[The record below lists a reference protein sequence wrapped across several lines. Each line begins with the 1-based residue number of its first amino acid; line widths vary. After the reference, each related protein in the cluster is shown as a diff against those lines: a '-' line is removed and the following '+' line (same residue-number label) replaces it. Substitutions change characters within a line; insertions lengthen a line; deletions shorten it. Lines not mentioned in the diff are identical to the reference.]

1 MVDPAATRRWMFR
14 GLFFALCACIIFI
27 SMLPLTTE
35 PRRVPGPDLLFCIT
49 AIWIMRRPRWAPVG
63 LIVLVHLIADL
74 LFLRPVG
81 LWPAI
86 SLLGYEYLRRKSTA
100 STEIPALIEFG
111 MAMTL
116 FAVMVAANAV
126 VHLLFGIP
134 HPSFGASAL
143 HVIVTAVAYPVVMA
157 FSVFVTR
164 VRRARPSDFD
174 GSGMIS

>member
-1 MVDPAATRRWMFR
+1 MVDPAATRRWVFR

-116 FAVMVAANAV
+116 FATMVAANAV